1 MAAALCSPKTRERTP
16 YPLPRQ
22 ILSALFFFARLVK
35 LSGAARS
42 RIAERPK
49 RCLRRLS
56 WRHSRVVYRRLPV
69 TRWRSV
75 ESPAHI
81 SVSPAASGSLPQV
94 DHAGSRPAPHTAA
107 GQHQRPLPRG
117 AEAKLAYDHSPAGA
131 LALRSRCWTGSRPR
145 TISTAAATTEVG
157 HAEAG
162 AAEKAQGG
170 GEAHLPNWITIAND
184 YAPDS
189 PIVHWMHENE
199 YLSAWLA
206 RALFLLFVMA
216 VMKRSAACRACR
228 TRSWIV
234 ETENV
239 CGGMLGNTCPSTS
252 RSSWRSS
259 STSHDEPY

>member
-1 MAAALCSPKTRERTP
+1 M
-16 YPLPRQ
+16 
-22 ILSALFFFARLVK
+22 
-35 LSGAARS
+35 
-42 RIAERPK
+42 
-49 RCLRRLS
+49 
-56 WRHSRVVYRRLPV
+56 

-75 ESPAHI
+75 ESPAHARSLLPLLALFLKSI
-81 SVSPAASGSLPQV
+81 MLVPGRRRTPRRGSINGLS
-94 DHAGSRPAPHTAA
+94 HAEP
-107 GQHQRPLPRG
+107 GQARR
-117 AEAKLAYDHSPAGA
+117 DHSPAGA

-199 YLSAWLA
+199 YLPAWLA